1 MMLLRINTRINA
13 RLNALLIAVTALV
26 ATLIFMQ
33 PASAQKAFLHPD
45 KAFPVTVSWLENATQ
60 LRVNFLTEKGYYL
73 YQEAFQFR
81 LMQGDDA
88 SQILPAVLPKAE
100 VKFDE
105 TFQKNMP
112 IYRYPIEVI
121 LTLPGGS
128 ALAQKGQGV
137 QIEVDLQGCADG
149 GICYP
154 PSTLKFNIAAPGV
167 QVMPMPDEAI
177 LGAISSTS
185 NQQASVTDRFVSLWQ
200 ERDDVNAIGRFLKDT
215 PRSYL
220 FLAFFVLGLAL
231 AFTPCVLPMLP
242 ILSSILFGANRSE
255 PIKKSRAIALASAYI
270 FGMAL
275 MYALAGVLMAALG
288 SGAQQALQNP
298 IVLSAFALLLLALA
312 GSLFGFY
319 NLQFPQ
325 AWQAY
330 IDRLAGRQ
338 KGGSVY
344 GAFALGGISTLV
356 ASPCITAPLAGIL
369 GFIAHTG
376 SMSLGGGLLF
386 VMALGMGLPLLF
398 IAVEARMLIPST
410 GKWMI
415 GLQRVLGV
423 LLVLLAAWIISPI
436 VLSNN
441 SSSGSASSGPARA
454 EKQLG
459 DLRFKVIGS
468 IEALQPFFEE
478 AKRTGKPLL
487 LDFYADWC
495 ISCKEMEIK
504 TFANSAVTKKMQEYI
519 LVQAD
524 VTRNNAEHQ
533 ALLKQYGLF
542 GPPGIL
548 LFNAAGDEQINQRV
562 VGFMPPDRFLM
573 RLNAAVP

>member
-1 MMLLRINTRINA
+1 MMLFQARSRINA
-13 RLNALLIAVTALV
+13 WLLAATAIAASFL
-26 ATLIFMQ
+26 LML

-45 KAFPVTVSWLENATQ
+45 KAFPVSVGWLENKTQ
-60 LRVNFLTEKGYYL
+60 LQVNFLTAKGYYL

-81 LMQGDDA
+81 LMQGDGA
-88 SQILPAVLPKAE
+88 SQTLTLTLPKAE

-121 LTLPGGS
+121 LTLPGGA
-128 ALAQKGQGV
+128 ALAEKAQGI

-154 PSTLKFNIAAPGV
+154 PTTLKFNIAAPGV
-167 QVMPMPDEAI
+167 QVMPMPDEAT
-177 LGAISSTS
+177 LSASSPTI
-185 NQQASVTDRFVSLWQ
+185 NQQVSVTDRFMGLWQ
-200 ERDDVNAIGRFLKDT
+200 QRDDVNAIGQFLKET
-215 PRSYL
+215 PTAYL
-220 FLAFFVLGLAL
+220 FIAFFVLGLAL

-242 ILSSILFGANRSE
+242 ILSSIVFGTQGSK
-255 PIKKSRAIALASAYI
+255 PIKKSRAAVLAAAYI
-270 FGMAL
+270 LGMAL

-298 IVLSAFALLLLALA
+298 TVLTAFAILLLVLA

-319 NLQFPQ
+319 GLSLPQ
-325 AWQAY
+325 SWHRH
-330 IDRLAGRQ
+330 IDRIAGRQ
-338 KGGSVY
+338 KGGSIT
-344 GAFALGGISTLV
+344 GAFILGGVSTLV
-356 ASPCITAPLAGIL
+356 ASPCITAPLAGVL

-386 VMALGMGLPLLF
+386 VMALGMGLPLFF
-398 IAVEARMLIPST
+398 IAVEARMLIPTT

-415 GLQRVLGV
+415 GLQRVLGIMLIV
-423 LLVLLAAWIISPI
+423 LAAWIVSPI
-436 VLSNN
+436 FLGN
-441 SSSGSASSGPARA
+441 SPTESASSGQVRA
-454 EKQLG
+454 EKRLG
-459 DLRFKVIGS
+459 DLTFKVVGS

-504 TFANSAVTKKMQEYI
+504 TFANPVVAKKMQEYI

-524 VTRNNAEHQ
+524 VTRNNPEHQ

-548 LFNAAGDEQINQRV
+548 LFNPAGEEQINQRV
-562 VGFMPPDRFLM
+562 VGFMPPDRFLL
-573 RLNAAVP
+573 RLNAAAP

>member
-1 MMLLRINTRINA
+1 MMLFPAHSRINA
-13 RLNALLIAVTALV
+13 WLLSAIAIAASFL
-26 ATLIFMQ
+26 LML

-45 KAFPVTVSWLENATQ
+45 KAFPVTVSWLENKTQ
-60 LRVNFLTEKGYYL
+60 VQVNFFTAKGYYL

-81 LMQGDDA
+81 LMQADGA
-88 SQILPAVLPKAE
+88 SQTLTATLPKAE

-105 TFQKNMP
+105 TFQKDMP
-112 IYRYPIEVI
+112 IYRYPIEVV
-121 LTLPGGS
+121 LTLPGGA
-128 ALAQKGQGV
+128 ALAEKGQGI

-154 PSTLKFNIAAPGV
+154 PTTLKFNIAAPGV
-167 QVMPMPDEAI
+167 QVMPLPDEAI
-177 LGAISSTS
+177 QSASANS
-185 NQQASVTDRFVSLWQ
+185 NQQQSVTDRFMGLWQ
-200 ERDDVNAIGRFLKDT
+200 QRDDVNAIGQFLKET
-215 PRSYL
+215 PTTYL
-220 FLAFFVLGLAL
+220 FIAFFVLGLAL

-242 ILSSILFGANRSE
+242 ILSSIVFGTQGSK
-255 PIKKSRAIALASAYI
+255 PIKKSRAAVLAAAYI
-270 FGMAL
+270 LGMAL

-325 AWQAY
+325 SWQVY
-330 IDRLAGRQ
+330 IDRIAGRQ
-338 KGGSVY
+338 KGGSIT
-344 GAFALGGISTLV
+344 GAFILGGISTLV
-356 ASPCITAPLAGIL
+356 ASPCITAPLAGVL

-386 VMALGMGLPLLF
+386 VMALGMGLPLFF
-398 IAVEARMLIPST
+398 IAVEARMLIPTT

-415 GLQRVLGV
+415 GLQRVLGIM
-423 LLVLLAAWIISPI
+423 LIMLAAWIVSPI
-436 VLSNN
+436 LLSNTN
-441 SSSGSASSGPARA
+441 SSSSNSGGLARS

-459 DLRFKVIGS
+459 DLKFKVIGT

-504 TFANSAVTKKMQEYI
+504 TFANSAVAKKMQEYI

-524 VTRNNAEHQ
+524 VTSNTAAHQ
-533 ALLKQYGLF
+533 ALLKRYGLF

-548 LFNAAGDEQINQRV
+548 LFNPAGEEQTNQRV
-562 VGFMPPDRFLM
+562 VGFMPPDRFLL
-573 RLNAAVP
+573 RLNAAAP

>member
-1 MMLLRINTRINA
+1 MMLFKARSRIHA
-13 RLNALLIAVTALV
+13 WLLSVIAIAASFL
-26 ATLIFMQ
+26 LML

-45 KAFPVTVSWLENATQ
+45 KAFPVTVSWLENKTQ
-60 LRVNFLTEKGYYL
+60 LQVDFLTAKGYYL

-81 LMQGDDA
+81 LMQGDGA
-88 SQILPAVLPKAE
+88 SQVLTAALPKAE

-112 IYRYPIEVI
+112 IYRYPIDVI
-121 LTLPGGS
+121 LTLPGGA
-128 ALAQKGQGV
+128 ALSEKGQGI

-167 QVMPMPDEAI
+167 QVMPLPDEAA
-177 LGAISSTS
+177 LGNNRPAS
-185 NQQASVTDRFVSLWQ
+185 NLQPSVADRFMGLWQ
-200 ERDDVNAIGRFLKDT
+200 QRDDVNAIGSFLKDT
-215 PRSYL
+215 PSTYL
-220 FLAFFVLGLAL
+220 FLGFFILGLAL

-255 PIKKSRAIALASAYI
+255 PIKKSRALLLASAYVL
-270 FGMAL
+270 GMAL

-325 AWQAY
+325 SWQAY
-330 IDRLAGRQ
+330 IDRIAGRQ
-338 KGGSVY
+338 KGGSVF
-344 GAFALGGISTLV
+344 GAFILGGISTLV
-356 ASPCITAPLAGIL
+356 ASPCITAPLAGVL

-415 GLQRVLGV
+415 TLQRVLGV
-423 LLVLLAAWIISPI
+423 LLVLLAAWIVSPI
-436 VLSNN
+436 FLSNN
-441 SSSGSASSGPARA
+441 STTGSAVNGQART

-459 DLRFKVIGS
+459 ELKFKVIGS
-468 IEALQPFFEE
+468 IEALQPFFDE

-504 TFANSAVTKKMQEYI
+504 TFGNSAVAKKMQDYI

-524 VTRNNAEHQ
+524 VTRNTAEHQ

-548 LFNAAGDEQINQRV
+548 FFNPAGEEQVNQRV
-562 VGFMPPDRFLM
+562 VGFMPPDRFLL
-573 RLNAAVP
+573 RLNAAAP

>member
-1 MMLLRINTRINA
+1 MMLFQARSRINA
-13 RLNALLIAVTALV
+13 WILAAIAIAASFLLML
-26 ATLIFMQ
+26 

-45 KAFPVTVSWLENATQ
+45 KAFPVSVGWLENKTQ
-60 LRVNFLTEKGYYL
+60 LQVNFLAAKGYYL

-81 LMQGDDA
+81 LMQGNGT
-88 SQILPAVLPKAE
+88 SQTLTATLPKAE

-112 IYRYPIEVI
+112 IYRHPIEVL
-121 LTLPGGS
+121 LTLPGGA
-128 ALAQKGQGV
+128 ALAEKTQGI

-154 PSTLKFNIAAPGV
+154 PTTLKFNIAAPGV
-167 QVMPMPDEAI
+167 QVMPMPDEAT
-177 LGAISSTS
+177 LSASSQTI
-185 NQQASVTDRFVSLWQ
+185 NQQVSVTDRFMGLWQ
-200 ERDDVNAIGRFLKDT
+200 QRDDVNAIGQFLKET
-215 PRSYL
+215 PTAYL
-220 FLAFFVLGLAL
+220 FIAFFVLGLAL

-242 ILSSILFGANRSE
+242 ILSSIVFGTQGSK
-255 PIKKSRAIALASAYI
+255 PIKKSRAAVLAAAYI

-298 IVLSAFALLLLALA
+298 IVLTAFAILLLVLA

-319 NLQFPQ
+319 GLSFPQ
-325 AWQAY
+325 SWHRY
-330 IDRLAGRQ
+330 IDRIAGRQ
-338 KGGSVY
+338 KGGSIT
-344 GAFALGGISTLV
+344 GAFILGGVSTLV
-356 ASPCITAPLAGIL
+356 ASPCITAPLAGVL

-386 VMALGMGLPLLF
+386 VMALGMGLPLFF
-398 IAVEARMLIPST
+398 IAVEARMLIPTT

-415 GLQRVLGV
+415 GLQRVLGIMLIV
-423 LLVLLAAWIISPI
+423 LAAWIVSPI
-436 VLSNN
+436 FLGN
-441 SSSGSASSGPARA
+441 SPTESASSGQARA
-454 EKQLG
+454 EKRLG
-459 DLRFKVIGS
+459 DLTFKVVGS

-504 TFANSAVTKKMQEYI
+504 TFANPVVAKKMQEYI

-524 VTRNNAEHQ
+524 VTRNTPEHQ

-548 LFNAAGDEQINQRV
+548 LFNPAGEEQTNQRV
-562 VGFMPPDRFLM
+562 VGFMPPDRFLL
-573 RLNAAVP
+573 RLNALAP

>member
-1 MMLLRINTRINA
+1 MMLFQAHSRINA
-13 RLNALLIAVTALV
+13 WLLSAIAIAASFL
-26 ATLIFMQ
+26 LML

-45 KAFPVTVSWLENATQ
+45 KAFPVTVSWLENKTQ
-60 LRVNFLTEKGYYL
+60 VQVNFLTAKGYYL

-81 LMQGDDA
+81 LMQGDGA
-88 SQILPAVLPKAE
+88 SQVLTAVLPKAE

-105 TFQKNMP
+105 TFQKDMP
-112 IYRYPIEVI
+112 IYRYPIEVV
-121 LTLPGGS
+121 LTLPGGA
-128 ALAQKGQGV
+128 ALAEKGQGI

-154 PSTLKFNIAAPGV
+154 PTTLKFNIAAPGV
-167 QVMPMPDEAI
+167 QVMPLPDEVIQSAS
-177 LGAISSTS
+177 ATS
-185 NQQASVTDRFVSLWQ
+185 NQQQTVTDRFMGLWQ
-200 ERDDVNAIGRFLKDT
+200 QRDDVNAISQFLKET
-215 PRSYL
+215 PTAYL
-220 FLAFFVLGLAL
+220 FIAFFVLGLAL

-242 ILSSILFGANRSE
+242 ILSSIVFGTQGSK
-255 PIKKSRAIALASAYI
+255 PIKKSRAAVLAAAYI
-270 FGMAL
+270 LGMAL

-325 AWQAY
+325 SWQVY
-330 IDRLAGRQ
+330 IDRIAGRQ
-338 KGGSVY
+338 KGGSIT
-344 GAFALGGISTLV
+344 GAFILGGISTLV
-356 ASPCITAPLAGIL
+356 ASPCITAPLAGVL

-386 VMALGMGLPLLF
+386 VMALGMGLPLFF
-398 IAVEARMLIPST
+398 IAVEARMLIPTT

-415 GLQRVLGV
+415 GLQRVLGIM
-423 LLVLLAAWIISPI
+423 LIMLAAWIVSPI
-436 VLSNN
+436 LLSNTN
-441 SSSGSASSGPARA
+441 SSSSNSGGLARS

-459 DLRFKVIGS
+459 DLKFKVIGT

-504 TFANSAVTKKMQEYI
+504 TFANPAVAKKMQEYI

-524 VTRNNAEHQ
+524 VTSNTAAHQ
-533 ALLKQYGLF
+533 ALLKRYGLF

-548 LFNAAGDEQINQRV
+548 LFNPAGEEQTNQRV
-562 VGFMPPDRFLM
+562 VGFMPPDRFLL
-573 RLNAAVP
+573 RLNAAAP